1 MYFKRFLITWM
12 NPGIQ
17 ILTLLMQFWWT
28 TIMCVC
34 FLLMYTVSINY
45 WSGLEWFSSAINTS
59 MSMLSC
65 SSTGD
70 EAAIIVCSCSITVLA
85 EVAAVALHDF
95 FLHYFHGSSF
105 LGGCNRKTSLG
116 NCRCWEQLW
125 VEHGVERV
133 HITFFMPG
141 VALYVY
147 PLSAIYKRLWEKEF
161 HHQHCPRCLLNSK
174 CTILDSSACLC
185 CLSITLA
192 QNLQEFLN

>member
-1 MYFKRFLITWM
+1 M
-12 NPGIQ
+12 IQ
-17 ILTLLMQFWWT
+17 FCDQHLHVDVKLQFNRWWGGHHCLQLLDHSVGQGGCCCIAW
-28 TIMCVC
+28 
-34 FLLMYTVSINY
+34 
-45 WSGLEWFSSAINTS
+45 
-59 MSMLSC
+59 
-65 SSTGD
+65 
-70 EAAIIVCSCSITVLA
+70 
-85 EVAAVALHDF
+85 F

-141 VALYVY
+141 FALYVY